1 MVFGGEYEDQSTH
14 KVATFNDMYKFICE
28 RSKWI
33 KIDSPHRF
41 EFVFE
46 RFGISF
52 RPTPRSAH
60 QIVYYKRMLYLF
72 GGEFTSPR
80 QDRFKHFKD
89 LWRFDLETNL
99 WEELSIKKGP
109 SARSGHRAV
118 IYKTKMIVFG
128 GFNDSG
134 EDTVSVVPDDV

>member
-1 MVFGGEYEDQSTH
+1 MRTNPTTKWPLLTTCTSSFARGVNGS
-14 KVATFNDMYKFICE
+14 
-28 RSKWI
+28 RSI
-33 KIDSPHRF
+33 HLIGSSSYF
-41 EFVFE
+41 AC
-46 RFGISF
+46 FGILF
-52 RPTPRSAH
+52 RPAPRSAH
-60 QIVYYKRMLYLF
+60 QMVYYKRMLYLF

-99 WEELSIKKGP
+99 WEELTIKKGP

-134 EDTVSVVPDDV
+134 EDTVYVGCS